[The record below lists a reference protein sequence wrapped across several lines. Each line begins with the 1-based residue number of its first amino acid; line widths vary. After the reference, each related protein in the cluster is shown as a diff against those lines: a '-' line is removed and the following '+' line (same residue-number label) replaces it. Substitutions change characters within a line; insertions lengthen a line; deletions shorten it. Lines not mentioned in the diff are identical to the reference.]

1 MRKAGKSLDVKV
13 YPEAGHGFFND
24 TRPQAYN
31 AEAAADAWARAVKF
45 SRDRLGE

>member
-1 MRKAGKSLDVKV
+1 MRKAGKTLDVKV

-24 TRPQAYN
+24 TRPTAYN
-31 AEAAADAWARAVKF
+31 PEAAADAWARAVKF